1 MAKNI
6 LVVGMNPV
14 WQRIIFLPQLEIGK
28 INRAS
33 DVIHCASGKGLNYSK
48 VLKYLGAEP
57 ILAGFAGGDRGVKFI
72 KGVNKLEIESIYIQ
86 TESNTRSCTT
96 LISENPHNVTEIIDP
111 SPQISVEEAENL
123 LEKIKEVSEDC
134 GAIIISGTHPNGM
147 PQKIYKEILECF
159 KDKLSVIDA
168 YMDIQAIL
176 ESGAKMMK
184 VNKGELF
191 TITGKSEVDLAAAHC
206 FKNYKIEYLGIT
218 DGPNEAY
225 LFTRKSK
232 FIYQLPAVNV
242 MNSTGAGD
250 AVGAAT
256 IYKNFYEQ
264 EDMDSA
270 FHFGLACGLACCE
283 TNMPSEFSLERAQEY
298 LGRIEWKMTSW
309 KK

>member
-14 WQRIIFLPQLEIGK
+14 WQRIIFLPELEVGK
-28 INRAS
+28 VNRAS

-57 ILAGFAGGDRGVKFI
+57 LLAGFAGGDRGVKFI

-86 TESNTRSCTT
+86 TESTTRSCTT

-111 SPQISVEEAENL
+111 SPQITAEEAENL
-123 LEKIKEVSEDC
+123 LEKIKEASEDC

-147 PQKIYKEILECF
+147 PQKVYKEILECF

-176 ESGAKMMK
+176 ESGPKMMK
-184 VNKGELF
+184 VNKSELF
-191 TITGKSEVDLAAAHC
+191 SITGKSEVDQAAAFC
-206 FKNYKIEYLGIT
+206 FKQFKIEFLGIT
-218 DGPNEAY
+218 DGPSEAY

-232 FIYQLPAVNV
+232 YTYQIPAINV

-250 AVGAAT
+250 AVGSAT
-256 IYKNFYEQ
+256 IYKNFIEQ
-264 EDMDSA
+264 EDMDVA

-283 TNMPSEFSLERAQEY
+283 TNMPSEFSLERANE
-298 LGRIEWKMTSW
+298 LHGKIEWKMSSW